1 VTIPALAF
9 GLLVASLYGALFH
22 FLRGG
27 GLPRLL
33 LYLVLAWLGF
43 GAGQLLA
50 EWRGW
55 LLIPLGPLDLGLGS
69 LGSWLF
75 LFVGHWLSLVEIRAG
90 DRPDGV

>member
-1 VTIPALAF
+1 MTVPSLAYGF
-9 GLLVASLYGALFH
+9 LVASLYGALFH

-27 GLPRLL
+27 GLPRLF

-50 EWRGW
+50 IWRGW
-55 LLIPLGPLDLGLGS
+55 LLLPVGSLDLGLGS

-75 LFVGHWLSLVEIRAG
+75 LFVGNWLSLVEIRAR
-90 DRPDGV
+90 DRDDGV